1 VKKRLD
7 SLKRIERLQRR
18 LNDLSVWR
26 LAALGHRKDELTRA
40 HLEMLE
46 AASDGLLAVGAPAA
60 AATRRI
66 RALEVELLAARGGYD
81 AQAKL
86 ALEQGRKSKLAER
99 ASAAAASD
107 YRADLEKRNLSELI
121 GQAVKRRLAA
131 RERNGFPHGD
141 RSSL

>member
-7 SLKRIERLQRR
+7 GLKRIERLQRQ
-18 LNDLSVWR
+18 LNDLAVWR
-26 LAALGHRKDELTRA
+26 LAALGHKKDELTRA

-66 RALEVELLAARGGYD
+66 RALEVEMVAARGGYD

-107 YRADLEKRNLSELI
+107 YRADLEKRSLSELI
-121 GQAVKRRLAA
+121 DWSTRRP
-131 RERNGFPHGD
+131 NSGSDKP
-141 RSSL
+141 